1 MQRMST
7 VQKRLDN
14 SLTTRS
20 NEPLIAVPVGDSE
33 VRYFT
38 SRDDAAAATEQDATQ
53 KAAALAGAWS
63 NLDADEMFAA
73 LDRIRHE
80 STPTPPITAID

>member
-1 MQRMST
+1 MMGN
-7 VQKRLDN
+7 VQKRHDN

-20 NEPLIAVPVGDSE
+20 SEPLIAVPVGDSE

-38 SRDDAAAATEQDATQ
+38 SRDDADAATAQDATQ
-53 KAAALAGAWS
+53 KAVALAGAWS
-63 NLDADEMFAA
+63 DLDADEMFAA

-80 STPTPPITAID
+80 STPTPPITSID